1 MIGGGSRRRW
11 RSSQELSKEDEEV
24 NYCLITLFGFA
35 HPKWPGIA
43 LHLLTDPYYSLSKL
57 NEPTLP
63 YIAELS
69 NSVVHSSTQVVDM
82 VHRAVTEKRANDF
95 WTREEEEEKK
105 KPTDQSE
112 AVLQLYVRVQLMTRL
127 RVIFDSFDQETGSI
141 QKSLKSSKFQV
152 PSAST
157 IISCQLP

>member
-24 NYCLITLFGFA
+24 NCLITLFGFA